1 MVVLLLYFGV
11 ALTNAALAAEEVEY
25 NITVPD
31 YIDIEKNLTI
41 SNILSYSD
49 VTNAYDAAPWGM
61 DWGEKHA
68 PYKWNVTTANGEVTI
83 GFERYETISANPQ
96 SITFFR
102 TVTELRGSHTET
114 RYREVRQMPA
124 GIQATARPTAEPTT
138 QPTQKS
144 LTPVPELLTIALMG
158 LGLVSLCGYLA
169 QKKLI
174 PDTILIQTCFT
185 VPVILP
191 VGFLISSISCTT
203 TALPTVEIVNELF
216 V

>member
-1 MVVLLLYFGV
+1 MKFIKMVVLLLYFGV

-41 SNILSYSD
+41 SNILSYVD

-68 PYKWNVTTANGEVTI
+68 PYKWKVTTANGEVTI
-83 GFERYETISANPQ
+83 GFERYETNSANPQ

-124 GIQATARPTAEPTT
+124 GIQATGLSRPTAEPTT

-158 LGLVSLCGYLA
+158 LGLVSLLA
-169 QKKLI
+169 
-174 PDTILIQTCFT
+174 ILRRR
-185 VPVILP
+185 
-191 VGFLISSISCTT
+191 
-203 TALPTVEIVNELF
+203 N
-216 V
+216 